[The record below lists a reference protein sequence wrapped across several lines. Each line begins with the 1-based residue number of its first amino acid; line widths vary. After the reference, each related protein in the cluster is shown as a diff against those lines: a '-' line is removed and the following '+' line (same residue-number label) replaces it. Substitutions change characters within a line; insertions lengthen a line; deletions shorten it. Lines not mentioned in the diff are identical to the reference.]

1 MIILSKKQRL
11 FERGIFFVVL
21 KVNLID
27 ISNVIYSSQIRTI
40 LMNDQLKQKKPRL
53 FKRGVLYKLKKDKI
67 QWVLLNI
74 NTDNV
79 MYQPKIIFTFMW
91 FS

>member
-40 LMNDQLKQKKPRL
+40 LMND
-53 FKRGVLYKLKKDKI
+53 
-67 QWVLLNI
+67 
-74 NTDNV
+74 
-79 MYQPKIIFTFMW
+79 
-91 FS
+91 